1 MKILKSSASILLCLV
16 LTFSSVLA
24 FTACSNKNN
33 NQNQSTSKSS
43 SNNANVTVR
52 YLNFKPEVADVYKQI
67 ADEYEKETGVKVI
80 VETAANNEYES
91 TLTAKMST
99 KSAPTLFQINGPKGL
114 ANWKSYC
121 ADLSDSELYKHL
133 KDKSLAVT
141 SADGKVYGIPYVV
154 EGYGIIYNKEITDK
168 YFELDNKNTD
178 FKSMEDIN
186 SFDKLKSLVE
196 DMQKNKSKLGIDGV
210 FASTS
215 LKAGENWRF
224 QTHLANVPL
233 FYEFTKNKVDL
244 TSNDINKITFEYSD
258 NFKNIFD
265 LYLNNSTVDKG
276 KTGTK
281 TVSDSMAEFAL
292 EKCAMVQNGNWAWSQ
307 INKVS
312 GNKVKEENVKF
323 LPIYTGIKGEESQG
337 LCIGTEN
344 YFAVNSKSSEEEQKA
359 AKDFIYWLYSSEQG
373 KKFVTNDLG
382 FISPFDTFNDTEVP
396 SDPLAKE
403 VKTWMDK
410 QSITTIPW
418 YFTVFPS
425 QTFKDN
431 FGSSLLKY
439 AQGNKT
445 FDEVKADA
453 VADWQ
458 KEANALKS

>member
-1 MKILKSSASILLCLV
+1 MKTLKSSASVFLCLV
-16 LTFSSVLA
+16 LLVSTVLA
-24 FTACSNKNN
+24 FTACSKKNN
-33 NQNQSTSKSS
+33 NKENSTNPA

-52 YLNFKPEVADVYKQI
+52 YLNFKPEVADIYKEI
-67 ADEYEKETGVKVI
+67 ADEYEKETGVKVV

-99 KSAPTLFQINGPKGL
+99 KNAPTLFQINGPKGL
-114 ANWKSYC
+114 ANWKDYC

-141 SADGKVYGIPYVV
+141 SSNGKVYGIPYVV

-168 YFELDNKNTD
+168 YFALDNKSTD

-186 SFDKLKSLVE
+186 SFTKLKELAE
-196 DMQKNKSKLGIDGV
+196 DMQKNKEALGIEGV

-215 LKAGENWRF
+215 LKSGENWRF

-244 TSNDINKITFEYSD
+244 TSNDTSKITFEYAD

-265 LYLNNSTVDKG
+265 LYLNNSTVEKG

-307 INKVS
+307 ISKVS
-312 GNKVKEENVKF
+312 GNKVKEENIKF
-323 LPIYTGIKGEESQG
+323 LPIYTGIEGEESQG

-344 YFAVNSKSSEEEQKA
+344 YFAVNSKASKEEQQA
-359 AKDFIYWLYSSEQG
+359 AKDFIYWLYSSEKG
-373 KKFVTNDLG
+373 KKFVSEKLG
-382 FISPFDTFNDTEVP
+382 FISPFDTFDDTEVP

-410 QSITTIPW
+410 QSVTTIPW

-453 VADWQ
+453 IADWE
-458 KEANALKS
+458 KESNASKS